1 MLSPAEY
8 RAIAKS
14 AFEMADD
21 YRRAAE
27 ENPNQR
33 AHLLRL
39 AGDREEHAWFYLDRA
54 DIDEDFARRHPQK
67 QEDNRHVA

>member
-39 AGDREEHAWFYLDRA
+39 ADDREENAWFYLDQFKSKA
-54 DIDEDFARRHPQK
+54 LDCQEACVSWQK
-67 QEDNRHVA
+67 